1 MQEEYCTLNPVSR
14 KLTLTEPQR
23 IAGVESDENV
33 RGLKFKFPKIVEGT
47 DFTQLQLRINFMNSR
62 QEKGQYIVTDLKPMD
77 GEEDYITFTWPFS
90 RLVTHYRGYTK
101 FVICAVKTDE
111 NGTIT
116 AEWNTALAQMRVL
129 EGLEVEDPE
138 ISPEEKDVI
147 SQLISICRDSADD
160 AAQSAQEAKEEAEKV
175 LSIIPVG
182 GTRGQVLTKLSNEDK
197 DYNWQDPTGG
207 GGVGQNGATFT
218 PSVSPEGIISWTND
232 KNLPNP
238 EPVNIKGDK
247 GDQGPQGE
255 QGLQGVK
262 GDKGD
267 KGEKGDTG
275 EQGIQGIPGEKGEKG
290 DPGEPG
296 AKGEQGEQG
305 PAGADGA
312 EGPQG
317 PQGEQGPP
325 GKTPVK
331 GVDYWTE
338 LDKQEIVDDVLEQ
351 IPSGGGG
358 VPYVRKD
365 FTISLEEKT
374 SFIELDLEKQMNVIG
389 IVGGGFLPSQT
400 KDTSATLYIGDAKN
414 LSQYD
419 AGVAISS
426 YKKWNTQTNVT
437 FSAIGFDFVRNDDYL
452 RKVPISW
459 GGNLNNSN
467 INSIIALLSS
477 PAKNMFSNVSKLK
490 IQFQN
495 QSLNLLAGT
504 KLNITV
510 YGFEV

>member
-1 MQEEYCTLNPVSR
+1 MQEYCTLEPVSR

-47 DFTQLQLRINFMNSR
+47 DFTQMQLRINFINSR
-62 QEKGQYIVTDLKPMD
+62 QEKGQHIVTDLKPLE
-77 GEEDYITFTWPFS
+77 GEEGYITFTWPFS

-129 EGLEVEDPE
+129 EGLEVDEPE

-147 SQLISICRDSADD
+147 SQLISICRNSADE
-160 AAQSAQEAKEEAEKV
+160 AALSAQQAQEEAEKV
-175 LSIIPVG
+175 LDIIPVG
-182 GTRGQVLTKLSNEDK
+182 GTKGQVLTKQSDEDK

-207 GGVGQNGATFT
+207 GGIGQNGATFT
-218 PSVSPEGIISWTND
+218 PSVSPEGVISWTND
-232 KNLPNP
+232 KDLPNP
-238 EPVNIKGDK
+238 EPVDIKGEK
-247 GDQGPQGE
+247 GDRGE

-262 GDKGD
+262 GDK
-267 KGEKGDTG
+267 
-275 EQGIQGIPGEKGEKG
+275 GEKGEKG

-338 LDKQEIVDDVLEQ
+338 ADKQEI
-351 IPSGGGG
+351 
-358 VPYVRKD
+358 
-365 FTISLEEKT
+365 
-374 SFIELDLEKQMNVIG
+374 IEAVIAE
-389 IVGGGFLPSQT
+389 LP
-400 KDTSATLYIGDAKN
+400 
-414 LSQYD
+414 
-419 AGVAISS
+419 
-426 YKKWNTQTNVT
+426 
-437 FSAIGFDFVRNDDYL
+437 
-452 RKVPISW
+452 
-459 GGNLNNSN
+459 
-467 INSIIALLSS
+467 
-477 PAKNMFSNVSKLK
+477 
-490 IQFQN
+490 
-495 QSLNLLAGT
+495 
-504 KLNITV
+504 V
-510 YGFEV
+510 YNGEVE

>member
-1 MQEEYCTLNPVSR
+1 MQEYCTLEPVSR

-33 RGLKFKFPKIVEGT
+33 RGLKFKFPKIIEGT
-47 DFTQLQLRINFMNSR
+47 DFTQMQLRINFINSR
-62 QEKGQYIVTDLKPMD
+62 QEKGQHIVTDLKPLD

-90 RLVTHYRGYTK
+90 RLVTRYRGYTK
-101 FVICAVKTDE
+101 FIICAVKTDE
-111 NGTIT
+111 GGTIT

-138 ISPEEKDVI
+138 ISPEEKDI
-147 SQLISICRDSADD
+147 ITQLISICQDSADE
-160 AAQSAQEAKEEAEKV
+160 AAQSAQRAQEEAKKV
-175 LSIIPVG
+175 LDIIPVG
-182 GTRGQVLTKLSNEDK
+182 GTKGQVLTKQSDKDK

-207 GGVGQNGATFT
+207 GGTGQNGATFT

-238 EPVNIKGDK
+238 EPVSIKGDK

-296 AKGEQGEQG
+296 AKGERGEQG

-338 LDKQEIVDDVLEQ
+338 ADKQQIVQDV
-351 IPSGGGG
+351 IA
-358 VPYVRKD
+358 
-365 FTISLEEKT
+365 
-374 SFIELDLEKQMNVIG
+374 EL
-389 IVGGGFLPSQT
+389 P
-400 KDTSATLYIGDAKN
+400 
-414 LSQYD
+414 
-419 AGVAISS
+419 
-426 YKKWNTQTNVT
+426 
-437 FSAIGFDFVRNDDYL
+437 
-452 RKVPISW
+452 
-459 GGNLNNSN
+459 
-467 INSIIALLSS
+467 
-477 PAKNMFSNVSKLK
+477 
-490 IQFQN
+490 
-495 QSLNLLAGT
+495 
-504 KLNITV
+504 V
-510 YGFEV
+510 YNGEVE

>member
-1 MQEEYCTLNPVSR
+1 MQEYCTLEPVSR

-33 RGLKFKFPKIVEGT
+33 RGLKFKFPKAVEGA
-47 DFTQLQLRINFMNSR
+47 DFTQMQLRINYINSR
-62 QEKGQYIVTDLKPMD
+62 QEKGQYIVTDLKPVE

-111 NGTIT
+111 SGTIT

-129 EGLEVEDPE
+129 EGLEVDNPE

-147 SQLISICRDSADD
+147 AQLISICQSSADE
-160 AAQSAQEAKEEAEKV
+160 AAQSAQQAQEEAEKV
-175 LSIIPVG
+175 LDIIPVG
-182 GTRGQVLTKLSNEDK
+182 GIKGQVLTKLSDEDK

-207 GGVGQNGATFT
+207 GGTGQNGATFT
-218 PSVSPEGIISWTND
+218 PSVSPEGVISWTND
-232 KNLPNP
+232 KELPNP
-238 EPVNIKGDK
+238 EPVSIKGDK

-267 KGEKGDTG
+267 KG

-312 EGPQG
+312 TGPQG

-338 LDKQEIVDDVLEQ
+338 PDKQEIISDVLEQ
-351 IPSGGGG
+351 IPGSSGGTVETIIEDVISEEVAVYTKSLTTEQIEKLNTAKSLCLLLKIPAGS
-358 VPYVRKD
+358 
-365 FTISLEEKT
+365 TISGTFKFGIYRPSWYGYYRTAHNGNISNSERET
-374 SFIELDLEKQMNVIG
+374 SICYGEYERSLQMTPFYNGYVVSGVSSSVKYNAILTSSLSYAEG
-389 IVGGGFLPSQT
+389 DYIKAEYSNLPVGT
-400 KDTSATLYIGDAKN
+400 E
-414 LSQYD
+414 
-419 AGVAISS
+419 IS
-426 YKKWNTQTNVT
+426 
-437 FSAIGFDFVRNDDYL
+437 
-452 RKVPISW
+452 
-459 GGNLNNSN
+459 
-467 INSIIALLSS
+467 
-477 PAKNMFSNVSKLK
+477 LK
-490 IQFQN
+490 IV
-495 QSLNLLAGT
+495 
-504 KLNITV
+504 K
-510 YGFEV
+510 

>member
-1 MQEEYCTLNPVSR
+1 MQEYCTLEPVSR

-33 RGLKFKFPKIVEGT
+33 RGLKFKFPKIIEGT
-47 DFTQLQLRINFMNSR
+47 DFTQMQLRINFMNSR
-62 QEKGQYIVTDLKPMD
+62 QEKGQHIVTDLKPLD

-90 RLVTHYRGYTK
+90 RLVTQYRGYTK

-111 NGTIT
+111 SGTIT

-147 SQLISICRDSADD
+147 AQLISICQSSADD
-160 AAQSAQEAKEEAEKV
+160 AVQSAQQAQEEADKV
-175 LSIIPVG
+175 LDIIPVG

-207 GGVGQNGATFT
+207 GETGQNGATFT
-218 PSVSPEGIISWTND
+218 PSVSPEGVISWTND

-238 EPVNIKGDK
+238 EPVSIKGDK
-247 GDQGPQGE
+247 GDQGE

-267 KGEKGDTG
+267 KGEKGDT
-275 EQGIQGIPGEKGEKG
+275 
-290 DPGEPG
+290 GEPG

-325 GKTPVK
+325 GKTPIK

-338 LDKQEIVDDVLEQ
+338 EDKQQIIQDV
-351 IPSGGGG
+351 IA
-358 VPYVRKD
+358 
-365 FTISLEEKT
+365 
-374 SFIELDLEKQMNVIG
+374 EL
-389 IVGGGFLPSQT
+389 P
-400 KDTSATLYIGDAKN
+400 
-414 LSQYD
+414 
-419 AGVAISS
+419 
-426 YKKWNTQTNVT
+426 
-437 FSAIGFDFVRNDDYL
+437 
-452 RKVPISW
+452 
-459 GGNLNNSN
+459 
-467 INSIIALLSS
+467 
-477 PAKNMFSNVSKLK
+477 
-490 IQFQN
+490 
-495 QSLNLLAGT
+495 
-504 KLNITV
+504 V
-510 YGFEV
+510 YNGEVE